1 MEESREAPR
10 AARLRDITRR
20 FGSVTALDRVRF
32 DLLPGEIH
40 GLLGENGAG
49 KTTLARVLGGLLTPD
64 EGQVEIGGLVVAL
77 RTARDARAMGVAM
90 VHQHFSLVPRFTG
103 FDNVALFNG
112 EAWTGR
118 GTAARGY
125 RARVEARAA
134 ELKLDVALDVP
145 VAELGVGERQRIE
158 ILKAL
163 MSETR
168 VLLLDEPTA
177 VLTPREVDGLYAV
190 LRQVARAGTGIV
202 LVAHKLDEVLAA
214 ADRVTVLRRGQWV
227 LTGEAVG
234 ITARELAEA
243 MVGGSFPGAGRA
255 SRGAETGRSVAE
267 LADVTVEGDGA
278 SSLRGVTLTVHRGEI
293 VGVAGVDGNGQRD
306 LAGVLAGVV
315 RPAEGTATLPDE
327 VGWIPQDRGEEGLV
341 NDFTI
346 AENVALALHGA
357 GSHRKGPWLDWAGI
371 GKTAAALVREMDVR
385 GGSPGEVAGTLS
397 GGKPAKGG
405 DGTGIPP
412 CPGPPRRRV
421 AHAGTGREGDPG
433 RACADRGI
441 GENGGPPA
449 RHCADLGRSGR
460 DPGARGPGRRH
471 RAGAVDPG
479 TAREAHRFRHR
490 GADAERGDTGRGGRI
505 MTGPATDAVRRRKG
519 GARAGLRAAASATAA
534 LVATMAIAAG
544 LLALGGYAPGE
555 VFAALAR
562 GSFGSWDRF
571 VSFTLV
577 RATPLLLTGLAIALA
592 FKAHVLN
599 IGAEGQLHAGALA
612 GVAIALLLPGAHA
625 FLILPVTLLAAAT
638 AGALWA
644 SVPAAMKTAM
654 GVGEVITTLLMNFVA
669 LFLAQ
674 FLVQGPLRESRG
686 IFNQTDEIPAAA
698 HLPRSSPARASTSAS
713 SSDW

>member
-10 AARLRDITRR
+10 AARLRDVTRR

-49 KTTLARVLGGLLTPD
+49 KTTLARILGGLLAPD
-64 EGQVEIGGLVVAL
+64 EGQVEVGGRAVTL

-190 LRQVARAGTGIV
+190 LTQVARAGTGIV

-214 ADRVTVLRRGQWV
+214 AGRVTVLRRGQWV
-227 LTGEAVG
+227 LTEEAAG

-243 MVGGSFPGAGRA
+243 MVGGSLPGAA
-255 SRGAETGRSVAE
+255 EAAGAAEVAGE
-267 LADVTVEGDGA
+267 RVAVLDGVTVEGDGA

-346 AENVALALHGA
+346 TENVALALHGA
-357 GSHRKGPWLDWAGI
+357 GSYRKGPWLDWAGI

-397 GGKPAKGG
+397 GGNQQKVVTGREFLRARDLLVAESPTRGLDVKATQAVRARIAGLARTG
-405 DGTGIPP
+405 DRPPGIVLISADLDEILELADRVVVIVRGRLIPVPP
-412 CPGPPRRRV
+412 ESRTV
-421 AHAGTGREGDPG
+421 AAIGELMLSAGTGDAGD
-433 RACADRGI
+433 
-441 GENGGPPA
+441 
-449 RHCADLGRSGR
+449 
-460 DPGARGPGRRH
+460 
-471 RAGAVDPG
+471 
-479 TAREAHRFRHR
+479 
-490 GADAERGDTGRGGRI
+490 
-505 MTGPATDAVRRRKG
+505 
-519 GARAGLRAAASATAA
+519 
-534 LVATMAIAAG
+534 
-544 LLALGGYAPGE
+544 
-555 VFAALAR
+555 
-562 GSFGSWDRF
+562 GS
-571 VSFTLV
+571 
-577 RATPLLLTGLAIALA
+577 
-592 FKAHVLN
+592 
-599 IGAEGQLHAGALA
+599 
-612 GVAIALLLPGAHA
+612 
-625 FLILPVTLLAAAT
+625 
-638 AGALWA
+638 
-644 SVPAAMKTAM
+644 
-654 GVGEVITTLLMNFVA
+654 
-669 LFLAQ
+669 
-674 FLVQGPLRESRG
+674 
-686 IFNQTDEIPAAA
+686 
-698 HLPRSSPARASTSAS
+698 
-713 SSDW
+713 